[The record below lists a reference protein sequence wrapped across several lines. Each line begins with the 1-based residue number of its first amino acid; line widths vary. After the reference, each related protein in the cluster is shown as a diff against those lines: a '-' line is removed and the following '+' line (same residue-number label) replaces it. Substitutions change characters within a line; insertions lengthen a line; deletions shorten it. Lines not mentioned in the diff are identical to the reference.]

1 MTADYA
7 DQDRI
12 FEAAFNVLRQG
23 LGARAFPGA
32 STAIAHRGRLVA
44 LRSFGRFTYEAE
56 SPTVKRETIFDI
68 ASLTKVVATT
78 TMAMILYE
86 RGTLDLDATVVSVLP
101 EFRTE
106 EWHRDEVTVRMLL
119 AHTSGLPAYARLFET
134 TKNREEMVMAAARA
148 VLACPPGTKVDYSDL
163 GFIVLGEILQ
173 RLAGEA
179 LDGFCYREIFGPLQM
194 LRTSFVPPSA
204 WRSTIPPTEDD
215 RAWRKRV
222 IQGEVND
229 ENASVMGG
237 IAGHAGMF
245 ASAEDLAMFA
255 EMILAG
261 GKPIL
266 RPETVKLFTTS
277 RYGAAGGPQHALGW
291 DVPTPPSQSG
301 RHLSASSIGHLGFT
315 GTSLWID
322 PERQISVTLLT
333 NRTWPD
339 RQSQAIKNVRPR
351 FHDAV
356 MEALDKKHPPPRH

>member
-1 MTADYA
+1 MTPDFDQQDQVFAD
-7 DQDRI
+7 
-12 FEAAFNVLRQG
+12 AFNVLRQG
-23 LGARAFPGA
+23 MGARAFPGTA
-32 STAIAHRGRLVA
+32 TAIAHHGRLVG
-44 LRSFGRFTYEAE
+44 LRSLGRFTYEGD
-56 SPTVKRETIFDI
+56 SPTVSRETIFDI

-78 TMAMILYE
+78 TMAMMLYE
-86 RGTLDLDATVVSVLP
+86 RGLLDLDARVVSLLP

-119 AHTSGLPAYARLFET
+119 AHTSGLPAYVRLFET
-134 TKNREEMVMAAARA
+134 ASTREELVLAAARS
-148 VLACPPGTKVDYSDL
+148 VLAAPPGSRVEYSDI

-173 RLAGEA
+173 RLAGEP

-194 LRTSFVPPSA
+194 LRTSFLPPSA
-204 WRSTIPPTEDD
+204 WRSMIPPTEDD

-245 ASAEDLAMFA
+245 STAEDLARFA
-255 EMILAG
+255 ATIAAG
-261 GKPIL
+261 GEPIL
-266 RPETVKLFTTS
+266 RPQTVKLFTTS
-277 RYGAAGGPQHALGW
+277 REGGPGGPQRALGW

-301 RHLSASSIGHLGFT
+301 RHFPAGSIGHLGFT

-322 PERQISVTLLT
+322 PERQVCVVLLT

-356 MEALDKKHPPPRH
+356 MEAIDRSR